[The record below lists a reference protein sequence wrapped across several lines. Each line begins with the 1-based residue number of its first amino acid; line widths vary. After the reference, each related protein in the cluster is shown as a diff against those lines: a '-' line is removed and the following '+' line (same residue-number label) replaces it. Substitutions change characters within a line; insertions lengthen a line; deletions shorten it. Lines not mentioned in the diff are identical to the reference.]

1 MMSVGMKILNS
12 LEYKRLLEAARERD
26 KLRQE
31 NEKLKK
37 EKDTL
42 MVIAAANDVVKRWE
56 TRD

>member
-1 MMSVGMKILNS
+1 MKILNS